1 MKKGFIYMT
10 VITKIDQ
17 TGLMIPSEMGLVP
30 RYPGTYTVQT
40 LAGHDDRR
48 A

>member
-10 VITKIDQ
+10 VMTKIDQ
-17 TGLMIPSEMGLVP
+17 TGLMMGLVP
-30 RYPGTYTVQT
+30 QYPGTYTVQT